1 MRQTAII
8 LTILNI
14 ICFVLNS
21 TCNYEGE
28 FFRKENTNENNTYRE
43 TLNFEK
49 VSKSNL
55 ILKIESEDNYELSD
69 LEFNLSRLFPT
80 PEYYEKT
87 GIDYTFRIPIPYSY
101 TLPISPSIQS
111 GISYSTK
118 LDLKNKKEYALT
130 LPENTYY
137 ASLAKIN
144 DSSIKLNPIESKKT
158 VILFGYNY
166 DEKSFNKYVMRNTN
180 TSSHCIKYEK
190 SYNEET
196 IYSCPRIPIE
206 NGKTTELTIAIGKR
220 KWNNTLDIFYKF
232 IPGILLLGPF
242 TNVNGY
248 YFHRDYQIDIKIM
261 D

>member
-28 FFRKENTNENNTYRE
+28 FFRKENNNENNTYRE

-101 TLPISPSIQS
+101 TLPISPLFNQ
-111 GISYSTK
+111 
-118 LDLKNKKEYALT
+118 E
-130 LPENTYY
+130 
-137 ASLAKIN
+137 LATQQNLI
-144 DSSIKLNPIESKKT
+144 
-158 VILFGYNY
+158 
-166 DEKSFNKYVMRNTN
+166 
-180 TSSHCIKYEK
+180 
-190 SYNEET
+190 
-196 IYSCPRIPIE
+196 
-206 NGKTTELTIAIGKR
+206 
-220 KWNNTLDIFYKF
+220 
-232 IPGILLLGPF
+232 
-242 TNVNGY
+242 
-248 YFHRDYQIDIKIM
+248 
-261 D
+261 